1 MQSSIEKLKMVDAF
15 KSTTMFLVDKQ
26 IEAQLEE
33 EILSTIKLYQS
44 KMQGI
49 SCQEGLESFIR
60 SEKDSVS
67 MLETLL
73 GISGE
78 KMKRVVTMLRVRK
91 GYVFDSEWDERRIQ
105 KELSQTSSLMDEFC
119 DLFLYGK
126 SNSLYQELIP
136 HFVLQDFKIDDDTI
150 QRLTNEDFMRMLVKA
165 RMIATY
171 SAKYSKVYEK
181 LIKEGIEPLALA
193 EGLTFEQTVID
204 RVSSIPC
211 YVVKDG
217 KKQIIITY
225 SFQSTT
231 SNNQNKYA
239 DNHISPIYASTREDE
254 NSLVVNILD
263 GAGWIGRSL
272 AYKSIYRDCDY
283 FLNLR
288 TLGQMKQIID
298 NFFNNIAL

>member
-1 MQSSIEKLKMVDAF
+1 MQMSIEKIKMVDAF

-44 KMQGI
+44 KMRGI
-49 SCQEGLESFIR
+49 SSLEGLKSFIR
-60 SEKDSVS
+60 TEKDSVG

-105 KELSQTSSLMDEFC
+105 KELAQTESLMDEFC
-119 DLFLYGK
+119 DLFLNGN
-126 SNSLYQELIP
+126 SNPLYQELIP
-136 HFVLQDFKIDDDTI
+136 NFVLHDFKIDESTP
-150 QRLTNEDFMRMLVKA
+150 QRLLNEDFMRTLVKA
-165 RMIATY
+165 RMIASY
-171 SAKYSKVYEK
+171 SSKYSQVYEK
-181 LIKEGIEPLALA
+181 LIKEGIKPLALA
-193 EGLTFEQTVID
+193 EGLTFEQSVLDGI
-204 RVSSIPC
+204 SSIPC
-211 YVVKDG
+211 YIVTDG
-217 KKQIIITY
+217 KKRIIITY

-239 DNHISPIYASTREDE
+239 DNHISAIYASTRDDE
-254 NSLVVNILD
+254 SSLVVNILD

-272 AYKSIYRDCDY
+272 AYKCVFRDCDY
-283 FLNLR
+283 FLNLANI
-288 TLGQMKQIID
+288 GQMRQIID
-298 NFFNNIAL
+298 NFFN

>member
-1 MQSSIEKLKMVDAF
+1 MQSNIEKLKMVDAF

-49 SCQEGLESFIR
+49 SSQESLESFIR

-136 HFVLQDFKIDDDTI
+136 NFVLHDFKIDDDTI
-150 QRLTNEDFMRMLVKA
+150 QRLANEDFMRMLVKA

-193 EGLTFEQTVID
+193 EGLTFEQTVLD
-204 RVSSIPC
+204 GVSSIPC

-231 SNNQNKYA
+231 SNYQNKYA
-239 DNHISPIYASTREDE
+239 DNHISAIYASTRDDE

-272 AYKSIYRDCDY
+272 AYKSVYRDCDY

-288 TLGQMKQIID
+288 TISQMKQIID